1 MVSTDDATSEKG
13 IESPDVVD
21 KYKTAA
27 DIVSGAIDLLR
38 RACYAG
44 MKVGTL
50 CTLGDAKIDKSLAAV
65 YTKAKTEAGEKL
77 EKGVAFPTC
86 ITLNN
91 CAAHFCPIATDPE
104 ADIVLSAG
112 DVVSI
117 QLGAHIDGYASIS
130 AQTMVARASKEE
142 KEPAPLTGRQ
152 ADAAMAAYTAAEAL
166 LRVMRPGKSNANVT
180 EVIQKVADDFGVQAL
195 DGVLSHEMK
204 RYVIDGSRAIAN
216 RSSREGRVEEWE
228 FGANEVYCID
238 VVMST
243 GDGRAREMSTK
254 ETVYKR
260 QVDVDYKLKL
270 KTSRAVFGEINRRF
284 PTMPFTLRALEDP
297 KKARM
302 AMTEMT
308 RHNLVVG
315 YPVLYEREGETV
327 ARCSMTVLVLPSQ
340 TMRITRVDVPAMECG
355 KELKDEEVKALLA
368 VSLGK
373 KKKKKAKKRKPAG
386 GAGGSEGGEA
396 SGPTAMETE

>member
-1 MVSTDDATSEKG
+1 MTADEPSSEKG

-27 DIVSGAIDLLR
+27 DIVSDAIDLLR

-50 CTLGDAKIDKSLAAV
+50 CSLGDAKIEKSLAGV
-65 YTKAKTEAGEKL
+65 YRKAKTEAGEKL

-104 ADIVLSAG
+104 SEVVLSSG
-112 DVVSI
+112 DVVAI
-117 QLGAHIDGYASIS
+117 QLGAHIDGYAAVS

-142 KEPAPLTGRQ
+142 KAPAPLTGRA
-152 ADAAMAAYTAAEAL
+152 ADAAMAAYTAADAL
-166 LRVMRPGKSNANVT
+166 LRVMRPGRSNSDVT
-180 EVIQKVADDFGVQAL
+180 DVIKKVADDFGVQAL
-195 DGVLSHEMK
+195 DGVLSHEVK
-204 RYVIDGSRAIAN
+204 RFVIDGSRAIAN
-216 RSSREGRVEEWE
+216 RSSREGRVEAWE

-238 VVMST
+238 VVMTT
-243 GDGRAREMSTK
+243 GEGRAREMSTK

-270 KTSRAVFGEINRRF
+270 KTSRAVFSEINRRF
-284 PTMPFTLRALEDP
+284 PTMPFTLRALDDP
-297 KKARM
+297 KRARM

-327 ARCSMTVLVLPSQ
+327 ARCSVTVLVLPSQ
-340 TMRITRVDVPAMECG
+340 TMRITRTDLPAMECG
-355 KELKDEEVKALLA
+355 KEVKNEDVKALLA
-368 VSLGK
+368 ISLGK
-373 KKKKKAKKRKPAG
+373 KKKKKAKKRKTAG
-386 GAGGSEGGEA
+386 GAEAAGGDGD
-396 SGPTAMETE
+396 GPAAMETE